1 MSNPIRLTI
10 GFILLTLSAALGPLP
25 AQSGKTAVEGTVVDS
40 SSRILVGAD
49 VFLRDM
55 DSGLEIHQATDHEGR
70 FQFVAESGKY
80 QVTAAM
86 SGFESAAHDLT
97 LAQTEPAD
105 LRFELSPA
113 ALATQMVVVS
123 GSREQEL
130 IDNSTTKV
138 DVIPQRLLHDS
149 GYETVRDVL
158 SEEPG
163 IVTRS
168 GSSANRSETQIQGID
183 SRQSLILIDGLPLV
197 GAKGI
202 KSGILNMDRQSVG
215 RLERIEIVKGASSAV
230 YGSDA
235 IGGVINM
242 ITRKPRSP
250 VEASVATSG
259 GSLNRFDVR
268 GDLGFV
274 KDKWSGFFEAERHK
288 QNPFTLIPSSF
299 GTTGPGFRRYD
310 YLGKLGYEFSDR
322 FKLKATAHSFVNQDR
337 GSLFSSSGPTNSVTD
352 DSAQHYAVS
361 VDVGLTSMTRWNLR
375 GFYGKYD
382 ESSILDVLP
391 QPGPIDSVANLN
403 QRLYRFD
410 SSVSHVLGKR
420 QFLQGGV
427 EWTQDE
433 YRGFNRLLGD
443 NAGQGINMADLWIND
458 RLSLHERFV
467 LTLGSRFNHHNLYG
481 SHFVPRASGLLRIA
495 EKLRLRGTLGRGFR
509 APDLGQLYYRFQNPL
524 HFYQVIGNTH
534 LKPEKS
540 TTYQF
545 GFDYGMG
552 KVRFAT
558 NFFRNDIQDLI
569 QAEFIGQPRTPEEM
583 QALLRTFDIS
593 SEFNPALNR
602 FFYLYQNVDNV
613 YTSGIESK
621 IELKPTRNLM
631 VSTGYT
637 YLDAR
642 DKDTGA
648 FISGRHRH
656 HGNFRIFYSSSRL
669 GGWRTNLRGT
679 YFSKWPVAGSGGT
692 LLGDAYQIWD
702 WYVAKPLPRGMEL
715 FFVVDNLFDSRD
727 PGLEAA
733 QPTFLRSDPGRL
745 IRVGMRWRF
754 NRE

>member
-1 MSNPIRLTI
+1 MSNTVRLTI
-10 GFILLTLSAALGPLP
+10 GFILLTLSALGPLS

-40 SSRILVGAD
+40 SSGILVGAD

-55 DSGLEIHQATDHEGR
+55 DSGLEIHQATDNEGR
-70 FQFVAESGKY
+70 FRFLAGPGKY
-80 QVTAAM
+80 QVTAAL
-86 SGFESAAHDLT
+86 SGFDSTTHNLT

-113 ALATQMVVVS
+113 ALATQGVVVS

-130 IDNSTTKV
+130 IENSTTKV

-168 GSSANRSETQIQGID
+168 GSSATRSETQIQGID
-183 SRQSLILIDGLPLV
+183 SRQSLILIDGLPVV

-215 RLERIEIVKGASSAV
+215 RLERIEIVKGAASAI

-242 ITRKPRSP
+242 ITREPRSP
-250 VEASVATSG
+250 LEASVTTSG

-268 GDLGFV
+268 ADLGFV

-322 FKLKATAHSFVNQDR
+322 FKLRATAHSFVNQDR
-337 GSLFSSSGPTNSVTD
+337 GSLLSSFGPTNSMTN

-361 VDVGLTSMTRWNLR
+361 ADVGLTPMTRWNLR

-382 ESSILDVLP
+382 ESSISDVVS
-391 QPGPIDSVANLN
+391 QPGPINSVANLN

-410 SSVSHVLGKR
+410 SSVSQVIGKR

-433 YRGFNRLLGD
+433 YRGYNRLLGD
-443 NAGQGINMADLWIND
+443 NAGQGISMVDLWIND

-481 SHFVPRASGLLRIA
+481 SHFVPRVSSLFRLTDNLRI
-495 EKLRLRGTLGRGFR
+495 RGTLGRGFR

-534 LKPEKS
+534 LQPERS

-545 GFDYGMG
+545 GFDYGMR
-552 KVRFAT
+552 KIRFAA
-558 NFFRNDIQDLI
+558 NFFRNDIRDLI

-583 QALLRTFDIS
+583 QVLLRTFDIS
-593 SEFNPALNR
+593 SEFNPALHR
-602 FFYLYQNVDNV
+602 FFYLYRNVDNV

-631 VSTGYT
+631 VSVGYT
-637 YLDAR
+637 YMDAR
-642 DKDTGA
+642 DKDTDA
-648 FISGRHRH
+648 FLSGRHRH

-679 YFSKWPVAGSGGT
+679 YFSKWPVSGRGGT
-692 LLGDAYQIWD
+692 LIGAAHQIWD
-702 WYVAKPLPRGMEL
+702 WYVAKPISRGTEL
-715 FFVVDNLFDSRD
+715 FFVVDNLFDSKD
-727 PGLEAA
+727 SYLNAA
-733 QPTFLRSDPGRL
+733 QPSFLRADPGRL
-745 IRVGMRWRF
+745 FRVGMRWRF